1 MNGTG
6 LAWDVALLL
15 LTGTSL
21 FAGLT
26 RLATA
31 PLSAVLIILG
41 AMGLLM
47 FPAANLCGTA
57 VGTYRPAEEVGIELH
72 TAEAFCLHDKEKMNV
87 RSKTNR

>member
-1 MNGTG
+1 MNGTR

-31 PLSAVLIILG
+31 PLSAVLILLG
-41 AMGLLM
+41 AMALLM
-47 FPAANLCGTA
+47 FPAASLCGTA
-57 VGTYRPAEEVGIELH
+57 VATCRPAEEVGIELH
-72 TAEAFCLHDKEKMNV
+72 TAEAFRLLDKEKMNV
-87 RSKTNR
+87 RSKTKR